1 MEDLKMEKY
10 LVDFGTGAGN
20 KEFDTIEE
28 AKAYAEEN
36 ISYTG
41 KSIGIWGIDEKEEYT
56 PLLMSKWVDMGTGQ
70 GTKKLARIGTEGY
83 YKDWEPLF

>member
-1 MEDLKMEKY
+1 MEKY

-28 AKAYAEEN
+28 AKKYAEEN
-36 ISYTG
+36 ISYTE
-41 KSIGIWGIDEKEEYT
+41 KSISIWGVEGEEYNPILT
-56 PLLMSKWVDMGTGQ
+56 SAWVERGTGQ
-70 GTKKLARIGTEGY
+70 GIKKLARIGTEGY

>member
-1 MEDLKMEKY
+1 MEDLKMRKY

-28 AKAYAEEN
+28 AKTYAAEN

-41 KSIGIWGIDEKEEYT
+41 ENIGIWLNENEEYT
-56 PLLMSKWVDMGTGQ
+56 PLLTSKWVERGAGQ
-70 GTKKLARIGTEGY
+70 GTKKLAKIGTEGY
-83 YKDWEPLF
+83 YTDWY

>member
-28 AKAYAEEN
+28 AKKYAEEN

-41 KSIGIWGIDEKEEYT
+41 KSIGIWAVDGEEYT
-56 PLLMSKWVDMGTGQ
+56 PLLTSAWVERGTGR
-70 GTKKLARIGTEGY
+70 GTKKLAKIGTAGY
-83 YKDWEPLF
+83 YKDWEPFF